1 MMNIADRGTKLRPAR
16 ETLRPTFAIFVTVG
30 LRTGLFTL
38 PTYMSEESRASFG
51 GKISAILVAAGS
63 AIGLGS
69 IWRFPY
75 MAGEH
80 GGAAFLLV
88 YLLCVFVVGIPV
100 MLAEFAVGRKTR
112 LNAVGAFRSLSK
124 RWKWVGYNGA
134 LAALFISGYYYIVA
148 GWSLEYLVSSL
159 FGPLYTSAESFTAQ
173 FDAFQASPRQAI
185 YTVIF
190 ILLTHMIIIRGVEKG
205 IEKAAKVMMP
215 ALFIILIVM
224 TIRVAFMPD
233 AAEGYRFFLKPDF
246 SEAFAPQTIFTAIGQ
261 AFFSLSVG
269 MGCMVTYASY
279 FKRDNNL
286 TTTAFSVSLLTLL
299 VAVLAGLV
307 IFPAVFSAGLEPT
320 EGASLIFVTLP
331 EIFKGMPF
339 AALWSAVF
347 FILLTLA
354 SLTSTISFHEVLT
367 AYFAEEHKL
376 SRKNATRLTSALS
389 VALCALTLAFTFD
402 INIGSWLHLEDIS
415 FFEIFDYTTANI
427 LMPLGGLFTCIF
439 AAWYMKPSF
448 LRGEMTN
455 YGELCGRAFPLLRFT
470 LRYITPLLLI
480 YIFVCNLGLL

>member
-1 MMNIADRGTKLRPAR
+1 MSN
-16 ETLRPTFAIFVTVG
+16 ET
-30 LRTGLFTL
+30 
-38 PTYMSEESRASFG
+38 RASFG
-51 GKISAILVAAGS
+51 GKLSAILVAAGS

-100 MLAEFAVGRKTR
+100 MLGEFAVGRNTKM
-112 LNAVGAFRSLSK
+112 NAVGGYRSLSRPW
-124 RWKWVGYNGA
+124 RWLGYNGV
-134 LAALFISGYYYIVA
+134 LGALFISGYYYIVS

-159 FGPLYTSAESFTAQ
+159 NGTLYSSGENFAEQ
-173 FDAFQASPRQAI
+173 FNIFQGSWRQTF
-185 YTVIF
+185 YTFIF
-190 ILLTHMIIIRGVEKG
+190 ILLTHLIIVRGVEKG
-205 IEKAAKVMMP
+205 IEKASKVMMP

-224 TIRVAFMPD
+224 AIRVAFMPN
-233 AAEGYRFFLKPDF
+233 AAEGYRFFLEPDF
-246 SEAFAPQTIFTAIGQ
+246 KEALSPKTIFTAIGQ

-279 FKRDNNL
+279 FKKNNNL
-286 TTTAFSVSLLTLL
+286 TGTSFSVALLTLL

-307 IFPAVFSAGLEPT
+307 IFPAVFSAGLEPS

-331 EIFKGMPF
+331 EIFKDMPL
-339 AALWSAVF
+339 AGLWSAVF

-389 VALCALTLAFTFD
+389 LALCLLTLSWHFD
-402 INIGSWLHLEDIS
+402 IEALGLKNIS
-415 FFEIFDYTTANI
+415 FFEIFDYATANI

-439 AAWYMKPSF
+439 VAWKMRPDF

-455 YGELCGRAFPLLRFT
+455 YGELRGRAFPLLLFT
-470 LRYITPLLLI
+470 LRYITPLLII
-480 YIFVCNLGLL
+480 YIFVKNLGII